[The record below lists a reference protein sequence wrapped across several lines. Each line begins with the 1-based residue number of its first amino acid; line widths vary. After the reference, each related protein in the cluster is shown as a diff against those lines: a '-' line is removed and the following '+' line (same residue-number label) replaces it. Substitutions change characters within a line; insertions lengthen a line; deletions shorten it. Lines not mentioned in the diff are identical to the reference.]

1 MKLREF
7 REHLQHLSSA
17 DAGRP
22 FVCDGDPYQCTAF
35 LIGYNP
41 ASLVPFWPFW
51 SDATGF
57 DKSVWFDCYRLYRM
71 AEPLKEGRT
80 RRQPISST
88 RQRIEWIIDAAKPVQ
103 VLETNLY
110 QRATKR
116 ASDLAVEDRDS
127 AALSFMLREI
137 GPRVLLLHGKK
148 VAEAFQVRYRQT
160 PTDTFTSMTIEGRRM
175 IVRGVPHL
183 SSRGFSRSRATELG
197 EAIRFKADM

>member
-1 MKLREF
+1 MSCWVNRELTRSDCRLDCF
-7 REHLQHLSSA
+7 GNRRHCSQQDGSNEAARVREHLQRLSGA

-22 FVCDGDPYQCTAF
+22 FVCDGDPYKCKAF
-35 LIGYNP
+35 LVGYNP
-41 ASLVPFWPFW
+41 ASQVPFWPFW

-110 QRATKR
+110 RPCGRGSRFRGAELH
-116 ASDLAVEDRDS
+116 ASRDRTARS
-127 AALSFMLREI
+127 ASAW
-137 GPRVLLLHGKK
+137 
-148 VAEAFQVRYRQT
+148 Q
-160 PTDTFTSMTIEGRRM
+160 EG
-175 IVRGVPHL
+175 G
-183 SSRGFSRSRATELG
+183 RGFPSPV
-197 EAIRFKADM
+197 